1 MKRYLLPAVAAVAAS
16 TPLVARA
23 ESKIAVVEMARA
35 IAETNEGGRAT
46 LTLKSLFD
54 KRQVELDGKQTGLLK
69 ERTELDKKCKAGLA
83 KAECERGHEDI
94 QKKLFEL
101 QQLLMQYQGE
111 IQKKQAEATQ
121 PMFQKMSRIVERL
134 AKQKGFDLV
143 VDKQAALHF
152 KAELDLTELAIST
165 YNTDT
170 PGVPALTA
178 QEKAQL
184 AAMPPPG
191 APPPPPDA
199 KGDKKTAP
207 PAPKKK

>member
-1 MKRYLLPAVAAVAAS
+1 MKRYLLCAAAAALAS
-16 TPLVARA
+16 APLVARA
-23 ESKIAVVEMARA
+23 ESKIAVIEMARA

-54 KRQVELDGKQTGLLK
+54 KRQVDLDGKQTGLLK
-69 ERTELDKKCKAGLA
+69 ERTELEKRCKAGLG
-83 KAECERGHEDI
+83 KAECDRGQEEI
-94 QKKLFEL
+94 QKKLFDL

-134 AKQKGFDLV
+134 AKQKGFEVV

-152 KAELDLTELAIST
+152 KPELDLTELAITT
-165 YNTDT
+165 YNADT
-170 PGVPALTA
+170 PGVAPLTA

-191 APPPPPDA
+191 TPPPPPDPKAA
-199 KGDKKTAP
+199 KKAP
-207 PAPKKK
+207 PAAPKKK